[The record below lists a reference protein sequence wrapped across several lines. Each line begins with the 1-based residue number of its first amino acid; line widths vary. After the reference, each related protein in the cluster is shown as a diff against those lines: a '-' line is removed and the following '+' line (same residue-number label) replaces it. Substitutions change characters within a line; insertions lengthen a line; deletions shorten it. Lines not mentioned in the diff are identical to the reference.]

1 MNDGNRVTA
10 EKGAVILI
18 NLIDN
23 WLSEPGA
30 QFVGGKDAEYSMIDV
45 FATVFLVRL

>member
-10 EKGAVILI
+10 EKGAVTLI

-30 QFVGGKDAEYSMIDV
+30 QWVGGKEFSFTNHGSI
-45 FATVFLVRL
+45 